1 MMQLIQGATT
11 GEFRRVNPS
20 LVVVRIYHFYE
31 AYVSNIVY
39 YTWTFCPQF
48 HCVIDG
54 VAYYI

>member
-1 MMQLIQGATT
+1 MEDELHI
-11 GEFRRVNPS
+11 
-20 LVVVRIYHFYE
+20 YE

-39 YTWTFCPQF
+39 YTWTSGAQF